1 MGFRNI
7 KIDSHVKLSIKN
19 QQLNIETDIARQI
32 PLEDINCIIIE
43 NQTVTVSAYLLQKMA
58 DMGIAVYVCDEK
70 HLPNAV
76 LLPMV
81 RHSRHFKILKYQIEA
96 GKPLQKRLWQQI
108 VVQKIRN
115 QALCLAYLE
124 LDGSEELMKMCK
136 EVQSGDRTHV
146 EAKAAAFYFKSLYGL
161 GFSRGNDHIINAALN
176 YGYAIVR
183 GLIARSIVCYG
194 LEPSIGVFH
203 HSELNNFNLADD
215 MIEPFRPLVDL
226 YVAQNYDIAEIDSD
240 LTPERKRGIFGII
253 NYDMDMKGEK
263 RIISNCIDMLVASY
277 SSALQGTDCSKKK
290 KKDAAKFRKFLL
302 KDGYNMVQWSVY
314 SRICNGMDAV
324 AMHKQRLKQN
334 LPLKGSVR
342 ALVLTEKQY
351 ESMEIMLG
359 TKTFDDTPESIEL
372 MDVF

>member
-19 QQLNIETDIARQI
+19 QQLYIEADILRQI

-58 DMGIAVYVCDEK
+58 DMGITVCVCDEK

-108 VVQKIRN
+108 VVRKIRN
-115 QALCLAYLE
+115 QALCLAYLD

-226 YVAQNYDIAEIDSD
+226 YVSQNYDVAEIDSD
-240 LTPERKRGIFGII
+240 LTPERKRDIFGII
-253 NYDMDMKGEK
+253 NYDMDVKGEK

-277 SSALQGTDCSKKK
+277 SSALQGKRSD
-290 KKDAAKFRKFLL
+290 LE
-302 KDGYNMVQWSVY
+302 
-314 SRICNGMDAV
+314 
-324 AMHKQRLKQN
+324 
-334 LPLKGSVR
+334 LP
-342 ALVLTEKQY
+342 
-351 ESMEIMLG
+351 
-359 TKTFDDTPESIEL
+359 EL
-372 MDVF
+372 MQLQVHSYE

>member
-19 QQLNIETDIARQI
+19 QQLYIEADILRQI

-58 DMGIAVYVCDEK
+58 DMGITVYVCDEK

-108 VVQKIRN
+108 VVRKIRN
-115 QALCLAYLE
+115 QALCLSYLD

-161 GFSRGNDHIINAALN
+161 GFSRGNDHVINSALN

-277 SSALQGTDCSKKK
+277 SGALQGKRSD
-290 KKDAAKFRKFLL
+290 LE
-302 KDGYNMVQWSVY
+302 
-314 SRICNGMDAV
+314 
-324 AMHKQRLKQN
+324 
-334 LPLKGSVR
+334 LP
-342 ALVLTEKQY
+342 
-351 ESMEIMLG
+351 
-359 TKTFDDTPESIEL
+359 EL
-372 MDVF
+372 MQLQVHSYE

>member
-19 QQLNIETDIARQI
+19 QQLYIETDILRQI

-58 DMGIAVYVCDEK
+58 DMGITVYVCDEK

-108 VVQKIRN
+108 VVRKIRN
-115 QALCLAYLE
+115 QALCLAYLD

-146 EAKAAAFYFKSLYGL
+146 EAKVAAFYFKSLYGL
-161 GFSRGNDHIINAALN
+161 GFSRGNDHVINSALN

-226 YVAQNYDIAEIDSD
+226 YVSQNYDVAEIDSD
-240 LTPERKRGIFGII
+240 LTPERKRDIFGII
-253 NYDMDMKGEK
+253 NYDMDVKGEK

-277 SSALQGTDCSKKK
+277 SSALQGKRSD
-290 KKDAAKFRKFLL
+290 LE
-302 KDGYNMVQWSVY
+302 
-314 SRICNGMDAV
+314 
-324 AMHKQRLKQN
+324 
-334 LPLKGSVR
+334 LP
-342 ALVLTEKQY
+342 
-351 ESMEIMLG
+351 
-359 TKTFDDTPESIEL
+359 EL
-372 MDVF
+372 MQLQVHSYE

>member
-19 QQLNIETDIARQI
+19 QQLYIETDILRQI

-58 DMGIAVYVCDEK
+58 DMGITVYVCDEK

-108 VVQKIRN
+108 VVRKIRN
-115 QALCLAYLE
+115 QALCLAYLD

-161 GFSRGNDHIINAALN
+161 GFSRGNDHVINSALN
-176 YGYAIVR
+176 YGY
-183 GLIARSIVCYG
+183 VCYG

-226 YVAQNYDIAEIDSD
+226 YVSQNYDVAEIDSD
-240 LTPERKRGIFGII
+240 LTPERKRDIFGII
-253 NYDMDMKGEK
+253 NYDMDVKGEK

-277 SSALQGTDCSKKK
+277 SSALQGKRSD
-290 KKDAAKFRKFLL
+290 LE
-302 KDGYNMVQWSVY
+302 
-314 SRICNGMDAV
+314 
-324 AMHKQRLKQN
+324 
-334 LPLKGSVR
+334 LP
-342 ALVLTEKQY
+342 
-351 ESMEIMLG
+351 
-359 TKTFDDTPESIEL
+359 EL
-372 MDVF
+372 MQLQVHSYE

>member
-19 QQLNIETDIARQI
+19 QQLYIETDILRQI

-58 DMGIAVYVCDEK
+58 DMGITVYVCDEK

-76 LLPMV
+76 LLSMV

-108 VVQKIRN
+108 VVRKIRN
-115 QALCLAYLE
+115 QALCLAYLD

-161 GFSRGNDHIINAALN
+161 GFSRGNDHVINSALN

-277 SSALQGTDCSKKK
+277 SSALQGKRSD
-290 KKDAAKFRKFLL
+290 LE
-302 KDGYNMVQWSVY
+302 
-314 SRICNGMDAV
+314 
-324 AMHKQRLKQN
+324 
-334 LPLKGSVR
+334 LP
-342 ALVLTEKQY
+342 
-351 ESMEIMLG
+351 
-359 TKTFDDTPESIEL
+359 EL
-372 MDVF
+372 MQLQVHSYE

>member
-19 QQLNIETDIARQI
+19 QQLYIEADILRQI

-58 DMGIAVYVCDEK
+58 DMGITVYVCDEK

-108 VVQKIRN
+108 VVRKIRN
-115 QALCLAYLE
+115 QALCLAYLD

-161 GFSRGNDHIINAALN
+161 GFSRGNDHVINSALN

-226 YVAQNYDIAEIDSD
+226 YVSQNYDVAEIDSD
-240 LTPERKRGIFGII
+240 LTPERKRDIFGII
-253 NYDMDMKGEK
+253 NYDMDVKGEK

-277 SSALQGTDCSKKK
+277 SGALQGKRSD
-290 KKDAAKFRKFLL
+290 LE
-302 KDGYNMVQWSVY
+302 
-314 SRICNGMDAV
+314 
-324 AMHKQRLKQN
+324 
-334 LPLKGSVR
+334 LP
-342 ALVLTEKQY
+342 
-351 ESMEIMLG
+351 
-359 TKTFDDTPESIEL
+359 EL
-372 MDVF
+372 MQLQVHSYE

>member
-19 QQLNIETDIARQI
+19 QQLYIEADILRQI

-58 DMGIAVYVCDEK
+58 DMGITVYVCDEK

-108 VVQKIRN
+108 VVRKIRN
-115 QALCLAYLE
+115 QALCLAYLD

-161 GFSRGNDHIINAALN
+161 GFSRGNDHVINSALN

-263 RIISNCIDMLVASY
+263 RIISNCIDMLVASN
-277 SSALQGTDCSKKK
+277 SGALQGKRSD
-290 KKDAAKFRKFLL
+290 LE
-302 KDGYNMVQWSVY
+302 
-314 SRICNGMDAV
+314 
-324 AMHKQRLKQN
+324 
-334 LPLKGSVR
+334 LP
-342 ALVLTEKQY
+342 
-351 ESMEIMLG
+351 
-359 TKTFDDTPESIEL
+359 EL
-372 MDVF
+372 MQLQVHSYE

>member
-19 QQLNIETDIARQI
+19 QQLYIETDILRQI

-58 DMGIAVYVCDEK
+58 DMGITVYVCDEK

-108 VVQKIRN
+108 VVRKIRN
-115 QALCLAYLE
+115 QALCLAYFD

-161 GFSRGNDHIINAALN
+161 GFSRGNDHVINSALN

-226 YVAQNYDIAEIDSD
+226 YVSQNYDVAEIDSD
-240 LTPERKRGIFGII
+240 LTPERKRDIFGII
-253 NYDMDMKGEK
+253 NYDMDVKGEK

-277 SSALQGTDCSKKK
+277 SSALQGKRSD
-290 KKDAAKFRKFLL
+290 LE
-302 KDGYNMVQWSVY
+302 
-314 SRICNGMDAV
+314 
-324 AMHKQRLKQN
+324 
-334 LPLKGSVR
+334 LP
-342 ALVLTEKQY
+342 
-351 ESMEIMLG
+351 
-359 TKTFDDTPESIEL
+359 EL
-372 MDVF
+372 MQLQVHSYE

>member
-19 QQLNIETDIARQI
+19 QQLYIETDILRQI

-58 DMGIAVYVCDEK
+58 DMGITVYVCDEK

-76 LLPMV
+76 LLSMV

-108 VVQKIRN
+108 VVRKIRK
-115 QALCLAYLE
+115 QALCLAYLD

-161 GFSRGNDHIINAALN
+161 GFSRGNDHVINSALN

-277 SSALQGTDCSKKK
+277 SSALQGKRSD
-290 KKDAAKFRKFLL
+290 LE
-302 KDGYNMVQWSVY
+302 
-314 SRICNGMDAV
+314 
-324 AMHKQRLKQN
+324 
-334 LPLKGSVR
+334 LP
-342 ALVLTEKQY
+342 
-351 ESMEIMLG
+351 
-359 TKTFDDTPESIEL
+359 EL
-372 MDVF
+372 MQLQVHSYE

>member
-19 QQLNIETDIARQI
+19 QQLYIETDILRQI

-58 DMGIAVYVCDEK
+58 DMGITVYVCDEK

-76 LLPMV
+76 LVPMV

-108 VVQKIRN
+108 VVRKIRN
-115 QALCLAYLE
+115 QALCLAYLD

-161 GFSRGNDHIINAALN
+161 GFSRGNDHVINSALN

-226 YVAQNYDIAEIDSD
+226 YVSQNYDVAEIDSD
-240 LTPERKRGIFGII
+240 LTPERKRDIFGII
-253 NYDMDMKGEK
+253 NYDMDVKGEK

-277 SSALQGTDCSKKK
+277 SSALQGKRSD
-290 KKDAAKFRKFLL
+290 LE
-302 KDGYNMVQWSVY
+302 
-314 SRICNGMDAV
+314 
-324 AMHKQRLKQN
+324 
-334 LPLKGSVR
+334 LP
-342 ALVLTEKQY
+342 
-351 ESMEIMLG
+351 
-359 TKTFDDTPESIEL
+359 EL
-372 MDVF
+372 MQLQVHSYE

>member
-19 QQLNIETDIARQI
+19 QQLYIETDILRQI

-58 DMGIAVYVCDEK
+58 DMGITVYVCDEK

-76 LLPMV
+76 LLSMV

-108 VVQKIRN
+108 VVRKIRN
-115 QALCLAYLE
+115 QALCLAYLD

-161 GFSRGNDHIINAALN
+161 GFSRGNDHVINSALN

-226 YVAQNYDIAEIDSD
+226 YVAQNYDVAEIDSD
-240 LTPERKRGIFGII
+240 LTPERKRDIFGII
-253 NYDMDMKGEK
+253 NYDMDVKGEK

-277 SSALQGTDCSKKK
+277 SSALQGKRSD
-290 KKDAAKFRKFLL
+290 LE
-302 KDGYNMVQWSVY
+302 
-314 SRICNGMDAV
+314 
-324 AMHKQRLKQN
+324 
-334 LPLKGSVR
+334 LP
-342 ALVLTEKQY
+342 
-351 ESMEIMLG
+351 
-359 TKTFDDTPESIEL
+359 EL
-372 MDVF
+372 MQLQVHSYE

>member
-19 QQLNIETDIARQI
+19 QQLYIETDILRQI

-58 DMGIAVYVCDEK
+58 DMGITVYVCDEK

-76 LLPMV
+76 LLSMV

-108 VVQKIRN
+108 VVRKIRN
-115 QALCLAYLE
+115 QALCLAYLD

-136 EVQSGDRTHV
+136 EVQSGDLTHV

-161 GFSRGNDHIINAALN
+161 GFSRGNDHVINSALN

-253 NYDMDMKGEK
+253 NYDMDVKGEK

-277 SSALQGTDCSKKK
+277 SSALQGKRSD
-290 KKDAAKFRKFLL
+290 LE
-302 KDGYNMVQWSVY
+302 
-314 SRICNGMDAV
+314 
-324 AMHKQRLKQN
+324 
-334 LPLKGSVR
+334 LP
-342 ALVLTEKQY
+342 
-351 ESMEIMLG
+351 
-359 TKTFDDTPESIEL
+359 EL
-372 MDVF
+372 MQLQVHSYE

>member
-81 RHSRHFKILKYQIEA
+81 RHSRHFKILKYQIET

-161 GFSRGNDHIINAALN
+161 GFSRGNDHVINSALN

-226 YVAQNYDIAEIDSD
+226 YVSQNYDVAEIDSD

-277 SSALQGTDCSKKK
+277 SSALQGKRSD
-290 KKDAAKFRKFLL
+290 LE
-302 KDGYNMVQWSVY
+302 
-314 SRICNGMDAV
+314 
-324 AMHKQRLKQN
+324 
-334 LPLKGSVR
+334 LP
-342 ALVLTEKQY
+342 
-351 ESMEIMLG
+351 
-359 TKTFDDTPESIEL
+359 EL
-372 MDVF
+372 MQLQVHSYE

>member
-1 MGFRNI
+1 
-7 KIDSHVKLSIKN
+7 
-19 QQLNIETDIARQI
+19 
-32 PLEDINCIIIE
+32 
-43 NQTVTVSAYLLQKMA
+43 
-58 DMGIAVYVCDEK
+58 MGIAVYVCDEK

-263 RIISNCIDMLVASY
+263 RIISNCIDMLVAS
-277 SSALQGTDCSKKK
+277 
-290 KKDAAKFRKFLL
+290 
-302 KDGYNMVQWSVY
+302 
-314 SRICNGMDAV
+314 
-324 AMHKQRLKQN
+324 
-334 LPLKGSVR
+334 
-342 ALVLTEKQY
+342 
-351 ESMEIMLG
+351 
-359 TKTFDDTPESIEL
+359 
-372 MDVF
+372 

>member
-19 QQLNIETDIARQI
+19 QQLYIETDILRQI

-58 DMGIAVYVCDEK
+58 DMGITVYVCDEK

-108 VVQKIRN
+108 VVRKSRN
-115 QALCLAYLE
+115 QALCLAYLD

-161 GFSRGNDHIINAALN
+161 GFSRGNDHVINSALN

-226 YVAQNYDIAEIDSD
+226 YVSQNYDVAEIDSD
-240 LTPERKRGIFGII
+240 LTPERKRDIFGII
-253 NYDMDMKGEK
+253 NYDMDVKGEK

-277 SSALQGTDCSKKK
+277 SSALQGKRSD
-290 KKDAAKFRKFLL
+290 LE
-302 KDGYNMVQWSVY
+302 
-314 SRICNGMDAV
+314 
-324 AMHKQRLKQN
+324 
-334 LPLKGSVR
+334 LP
-342 ALVLTEKQY
+342 
-351 ESMEIMLG
+351 
-359 TKTFDDTPESIEL
+359 EL
-372 MDVF
+372 MQLQVHSYE

>member
-19 QQLNIETDIARQI
+19 QQLYIETDILRQI

-58 DMGIAVYVCDEK
+58 DMGITVYVCDEK

-108 VVQKIRN
+108 VVRKIRN
-115 QALCLAYLE
+115 QALCLAYLD

-161 GFSRGNDHIINAALN
+161 GFSRGNDHVINSALN

-226 YVAQNYDIAEIDSD
+226 YVSQNYDVAEIDSD
-240 LTPERKRGIFGII
+240 LTPERKRDIFGII
-253 NYDMDMKGEK
+253 NYDMDVKGKNALSVIVLICWWQVTVVLCREK
-263 RIISNCIDMLVASY
+263 DQI
-277 SSALQGTDCSKKK
+277 
-290 KKDAAKFRKFLL
+290 
-302 KDGYNMVQWSVY
+302 WSC
-314 SRICNGMDAV
+314 RN
-324 AMHKQRLKQN
+324 
-334 LPLKGSVR
+334 
-342 ALVLTEKQY
+342 
-351 ESMEIMLG
+351 
-359 TKTFDDTPESIEL
+359 
-372 MDVF
+372 

>member
-19 QQLNIETDIARQI
+19 QQLYIETDILRQI

-58 DMGIAVYVCDEK
+58 DMGITVYVCDEK

-108 VVQKIRN
+108 VVRKIRN
-115 QALCLAYLE
+115 QALCLAYLD

-161 GFSRGNDHIINAALN
+161 GFSRGNDHVINSALN

-226 YVAQNYDIAEIDSD
+226 YVSQNYDVAEIDSD
-240 LTPERKRGIFGII
+240 LTPERKRDIFGII
-253 NYDMDMKGEK
+253 NYDMDVKGEK

-277 SSALQGTDCSKKK
+277 SSALQGKRSDLE
-290 KKDAAKFRKFLL
+290 LL
-302 KDGYNMVQWSVY
+302 
-314 SRICNGMDAV
+314 
-324 AMHKQRLKQN
+324 
-334 LPLKGSVR
+334 
-342 ALVLTEKQY
+342 
-351 ESMEIMLG
+351 
-359 TKTFDDTPESIEL
+359 EL
-372 MDVF
+372 MQLQVHSYE

>member
-19 QQLNIETDIARQI
+19 QQLYIETDILRQI

-58 DMGIAVYVCDEK
+58 DMGITVYVCDEK

-76 LLPMV
+76 LLSMV

-108 VVQKIRN
+108 VVRKIRN
-115 QALCLAYLE
+115 QALCLAYLD

-161 GFSRGNDHIINAALN
+161 GFSRGNDHVINSALN
-176 YGYAIVR
+176 NGYHIVR

-253 NYDMDMKGEK
+253 NYDMDVKGEK

-277 SSALQGTDCSKKK
+277 SSALQGKRSD
-290 KKDAAKFRKFLL
+290 LE
-302 KDGYNMVQWSVY
+302 
-314 SRICNGMDAV
+314 
-324 AMHKQRLKQN
+324 
-334 LPLKGSVR
+334 LP
-342 ALVLTEKQY
+342 
-351 ESMEIMLG
+351 
-359 TKTFDDTPESIEL
+359 EL
-372 MDVF
+372 MQLQVHSYE